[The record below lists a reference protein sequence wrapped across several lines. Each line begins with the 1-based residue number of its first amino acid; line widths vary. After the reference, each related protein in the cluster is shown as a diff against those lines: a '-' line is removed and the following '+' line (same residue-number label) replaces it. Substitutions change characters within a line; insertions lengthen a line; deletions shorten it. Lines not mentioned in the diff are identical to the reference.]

1 MARAGGTR
9 PLVDDAHWN
18 HLKSFL
24 PTGVAP
30 SNKTTLP
37 LLVREA
43 GKVAE
48 EIVSGLIAA
57 STEGRAMDISQ
68 LPQVVNA
75 AATFNVLSFR
85 RIPMSRT
92 LPPGDESSSC

>member
-1 MARAGGTR
+1 MTRAGVLFTEAGGTR
-9 PLVDDAHWN
+9 PYVVDAHWN
-18 HLKSFL
+18 HLNNLL

-48 EIVSGLIAA
+48 GIVSGLIAA

-68 LPQVVNA
+68 LPQVKNI
-75 AATFNVLSFR
+75 TFQR
-85 RIPMSRT
+85 
-92 LPPGDESSSC
+92 

>member
-1 MARAGGTR
+1 MTRAGVLFTEAGGTR
-9 PLVDDAHWN
+9 TYGDDVHWN
-18 HLKSFL
+18 HLKSLL

-75 AATFNVLSFR
+75 AATFNVLSF
-85 RIPMSRT
+85 
-92 LPPGDESSSC
+92 